1 MRYNTLKQIIEPVLE
16 DMGYDL
22 VRVLLHGTKRKTL
35 QIMTE
40 RKDGKDMTVNDCS
53 NISRNLSAVLDVE
66 DPIEE
71 PYALEISSPGLD
83 RPLVRLKD
91 FERYSGFEARIEM
104 IDFVDERKRFR
115 GKLLGIS
122 SDKTV
127 RMEFEGKEIELP
139 FDGIGKAKLMLTDE
153 LITASLKKQT

>member
-1 MRYNTLKQIIEPVLE
+1 MRHNTLEQIIEPVLE

-22 VRVLLHGTKRKTL
+22 VRVLLHGIKSKTL
-35 QIMTE
+35 QIMAE
-40 RKDGKDMTVNDCS
+40 HKDGKKMTVTDCAK
-53 NISRNLSAVLDVE
+53 ISRNLSAVLDVE

-91 FERYSGFEARIEM
+91 FERYSGFEAKVEM
-104 IDFVDERKRFR
+104 RDFVDDRKRFR

-122 SDKTV
+122 SNNVV

-153 LITASLKKQT
+153 LITASLKK